1 MMKSSHVVAGFLV
14 LIVATV
20 MFMGCGGSVSLK
32 HVWSDPAHSGQPLNN
47 FLVVGLAQRR
57 QVRSQFEFQLQHELK
72 SRGVGAKASVDGLPP
87 DVKLD
92 KETFQQYF
100 GGENIDAVL
109 VTGLI
114 SADTTDLYTPG
125 ISYATNAGYYRTW
138 DGYVATVWDVHQQPG
153 YWTESTEYVL
163 ESNLYDVATARLIW
177 RGISKTVDPENVSV
191 IIVDLSKTLVDQL
204 AKDGLITVQETK

>member
-1 MMKSSHVVAGFLV
+1 MVSGV
-14 LIVATV
+14 
-20 MFMGCGGSVSLK
+20 FMGCGGSVSLK
-32 HVWSDPAHSGQPLNN
+32 HVWNDPAYSGQPLKK

-57 QVRSQFEFQLQHELK
+57 QVRSQFEFQLEHELK

-100 GGENIDAVL
+100 GGEMFDAVL

-114 SADTTDLYTPG
+114 SADTTDLYNPG
-125 ISYATNAGYYRTW
+125 FSYATSAGYYHTW
-138 DGYVATVWDVHQQPG
+138 DGYVENVWTVHQEPG

-163 ESNLYDVATARLIW
+163 ESNLYEVATARLIW
-177 RGISKTVDPENVSV
+177 RGISKSVDPENVSSV
-191 IIVDLSKTLVDQL
+191 IVDLSKALVNQL
-204 AKDGLITVQETK
+204 AKDGLITVQEE